1 MSNLKNS
8 VRLMGNLGAAPE
20 IKNITDNKKLAKFSL
35 ATNEVYKN
43 EKGEKVTET
52 YWHNVVVWG
61 KLAGIAEKH
70 LQKGSEVAIEGK
82 LTNRSYTD
90 KEGNKRYVTEILAN
104 EILMTVSYTHL

>member
-1 MSNLKNS
+1 MNTLKNS

-20 IKNITDNKKLAKFSL
+20 VKTIADNKKLAKFSV
-35 ATNEVYKN
+35 ATNESYKN

-52 YWHNVVVWG
+52 YWHNVMAWG
-61 KLAGIAEKH
+61 KLAGIVEKY

-90 KEGNKRYVTEILAN
+90 KDGVKRYVTEILAN
-104 EILMTVSYTHL
+104 EVLMVGGKG

>member
-20 IKNITDNKKLAKFSL
+20 IKNIADNKKLAKFSL

-61 KLAGIAEKH
+61 KLAGIAEKY

-104 EILMTVSYTHL
+104 EILMMGGKS

>member
-20 IKNITDNKKLAKFSL
+20 IKNIADNKKLAKFSL

-43 EKGEKVTET
+43 EKGEQVTET

-61 KLAGIAEKH
+61 KLAGIAEKY

-104 EILMTVSYTHL
+104 EILMMGGKS

>member
-1 MSNLKNS
+1 MNTLKNS

-20 IKNITDNKKLAKFSL
+20 VKTIADNKKLAKFSV
-35 ATNEVYKN
+35 ATNESYKN

-52 YWHNVVVWG
+52 YWHNVVAWG
-61 KLAGIAEKH
+61 KLAGIVEKY

-90 KEGNKRYVTEILAN
+90 KDGVKRYVTEILAN
-104 EILMTVSYTHL
+104 EVLMVGGKG

>member
-61 KLAGIAEKH
+61 KLAGIAEKY

-104 EILMTVSYTHL
+104 EILMMGGKS

>member
-1 MSNLKNS
+1 MNTLKNS

-20 IKNITDNKKLAKFSL
+20 VKSISDNKKLAKFSV
-35 ATNEVYKN
+35 ATNESYKN

-52 YWHNVVVWG
+52 YWHSVVAWG
-61 KLAGIAEKH
+61 KLAGIVEKY

-90 KEGNKRYVTEILAN
+90 KDGVKRYVTEILAN
-104 EILMTVSYTHL
+104 EVLMVGGKQ